1 MPNFSITSLGV
12 RKTIFLARMAE
23 KGLKKNMVA
32 DFKVSGRDPGIPDK
46 KYTGKTTK
54 LIIAPKISIFC

>member
-12 RKTIFLARMAE
+12 RKAIFLAKMVE
-23 KGLKKNMVA
+23 KGLKKNMVTDA
-32 DFKVSGRDPGIPDK
+32 KVSGRNPGIPDK

-54 LIIAPKISIFC
+54 SLIARKISIFC